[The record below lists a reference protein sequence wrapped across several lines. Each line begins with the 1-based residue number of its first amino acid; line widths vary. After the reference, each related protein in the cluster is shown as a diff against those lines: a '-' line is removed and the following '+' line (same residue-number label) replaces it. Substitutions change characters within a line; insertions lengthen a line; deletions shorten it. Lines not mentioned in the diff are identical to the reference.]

1 MESSQAEPLVSIVI
15 PCYNH
20 EKYIEES
27 IQSAI
32 EQTYANIELIVI
44 DDGSHDQSV
53 ALIEKMREKCESRF
67 VNFKFIARENRG
79 LSKTLNQALGLVEG
93 EFFSV
98 LASDDIMFP
107 EKTITQLN
115 LINHD
120 PEVIAIFTAH
130 QYIDADSQVIS
141 IKSSSYKEFTFK
153 DIFFHQHDI
162 PASSQ
167 MIRVNELRR
176 LGGYNENTKVE
187 DWDLWLRLTENGA
200 KLVYIPEVLVGY
212 RAHDANLSRDKS
224 LMFDEVF
231 KIVKRYK
238 KSKGYSYAEYKVYK
252 LYKIRPAKE
261 KSYILY
267 LFLRAKYSLTFIWK
281 SIVSKFIVEHK

>member
-1 MESSQAEPLVSIVI
+1 
-15 PCYNH
+15 
-20 EKYIEES
+20 
-27 IQSAI
+27 
-32 EQTYANIELIVI
+32 
-44 DDGSHDQSV
+44 
-53 ALIEKMREKCESRF
+53 
-67 VNFKFIARENRG
+67 
-79 LSKTLNQALGLVEG
+79 
-93 EFFSV
+93 
-98 LASDDIMFP
+98 
-107 EKTITQLN
+107 
-115 LINHD
+115 
-120 PEVIAIFTAH
+120 
-130 QYIDADSQVIS
+130 
-141 IKSSSYKEFTFK
+141 
-153 DIFFHQHDI
+153 
-162 PASSQ
+162 

-231 KIVKRYK
+231 KIVERYK
-238 KSKGYSYAEYKVYK
+238 KSKGYPYAEYKIYK